1 MKNLLALFILLSS
14 FQFNAQ
20 EKIYFTED
28 FKELP
33 TIDGAT
39 YYSTYENSKEGTL
52 RKTYYLDGIIR
63 NSHQFSNYRKRIL
76 NGTSSNWDKNGN
88 KESILLYVKGKQEGI
103 QTLYYENGQVKRTE
117 NFHNDEFIDGSCF
130 DENGTEI
137 AFFPYYV
144 KPEFPG
150 GINEF
155 YKYVAKNFKS
165 PNSAKGKINIAF
177 VVETDGSL
185 KDFKITEGINYDM
198 NVEALRVLFNSPR
211 WIPGKVDGKEDR
223 VKYSIP
229 ITIR

>member
-1 MKNLLALFILLSS
+1 MKKILVLFVLLHSFHLF
-14 FQFNAQ
+14 AQ
-20 EKIYFTED
+20 EKIYYTED

-33 TIDGAT
+33 NIDGAT

-52 RKTYYLDGIIR
+52 RLTYYLDGTIR
-63 NSHQFSNYRKRIL
+63 NSHQFSNFRKRIL

-88 KESILLYVKGKQEGI
+88 KESVLLYVKGKKEGI
-103 QTLYYENGQVKRTE
+103 QTLYYENAQVKRIE
-117 NFHNDEFIDGSCF
+117 DYHNDDFIDGSCF

-150 GINEF
+150 GIKEF

-165 PNSAKGKINIAF
+165 PNSAKGRIKVDF
-177 VVETDGSL
+177 VVEIDGTV
-185 KDFKITEGINYDM
+185 KDFKIAEGLNYDM
-198 NVEALRVLFNSPR
+198 NVEALRVLFNSPQ
-211 WIPGKVDGKEDR
+211 WIPGKVDGKDAR

-229 ITIR
+229 ITIK